1 MAINTYYLL
10 SNAVRFRQ
18 ATCQL
23 TWYFSEATVRTDN
36 PNATGSNKSSI
47 FNELNTDKI
56 FNLRFNIVSSLQSTL
71 NILNDFCSDIQH
83 FSYAKLA
90 ALRLPGITLQVN
102 AKHHELT
109 FVISSEEHYQTLL
122 WYLTPDKRIYQ
133 LLAMHF
139 NKIHIGFGVQYEPV
153 SNSIYLQTIPLHSA
167 VTTHDL
173 RDVDKLGAKL
183 RRTLNVALQG
193 HIGVLQ
199 LTHGSDFEHLEAL
212 WQRGRIEQLIQK
224 YNIVPF
230 DDGNERIVKFWRP
243 RALKSHEQV
252 VIVVE

>member
-1 MAINTYYLL
+1 MNPVGSDKL
-10 SNAVRFRQ
+10 SI
-18 ATCQL
+18 L
-23 TWYFSEATVRTDN
+23 S
-36 PNATGSNKSSI
+36 
-47 FNELNTDKI
+47 ELNTDKM
-56 FNLRFNIVSSLQSTL
+56 FHLRFNVSLNLQSTI

-102 AKHHELT
+102 AKHHELSL
-109 FVISSEEHYQTLL
+109 VVSSEEHYQTLL
-122 WYLTPDKRIYQ
+122 WHLTPDKRIYQ

-139 NKIHIGFGVQYEPV
+139 NKIHIGFGVQNEPV
-153 SNSIYLQTIPLHSA
+153 SNSIYLQTISLHSE
-167 VTTHDL
+167 VTTRDL

-199 LTHGSDFEHLEAL
+199 LSHAHDFEHLEAL

-224 YNIVPF
+224 YSIVPF
-230 DDGNERIVKFWRP
+230 DDGNEQIIKFWRP

>member
-1 MAINTYYLL
+1 
-10 SNAVRFRQ
+10 
-18 ATCQL
+18 
-23 TWYFSEATVRTDN
+23 VRTDN
-36 PNATGSNKSSI
+36 VNSTGSDKLSI
-47 FNELNTDKI
+47 LSELNTDKI
-56 FNLRFNIVSSLQSTL
+56 FHLHFNVSLNLQSTI

-102 AKHHELT
+102 AKHHELSL
-109 FVISSEEHYQTLL
+109 VVSSEEHYQTLL

-139 NKIHIGFGVQYEPV
+139 NKIHIGFGVQNEPV
-153 SNSIYLQTIPLHSA
+153 SNSIYLQTISLYSE

-199 LTHGSDFEHLEAL
+199 LSHAHDFEHLEAL
-212 WQRGRIEQLIQK
+212 WQRGRIEKLIQK
-224 YNIVPF
+224 YSIVPF
-230 DDGNERIVKFWRP
+230 DDGNERIIKFWRP

>member
-1 MAINTYYLL
+1 
-10 SNAVRFRQ
+10 
-18 ATCQL
+18 
-23 TWYFSEATVRTDN
+23 VRTDN
-36 PNATGSNKSSI
+36 VNSTGSDKLSI
-47 FNELNTDKI
+47 LSELNTDKI
-56 FNLRFNIVSSLQSTL
+56 FHLHFNVSLNLQSTI

-102 AKHHELT
+102 AKHHELSL
-109 FVISSEEHYQTLL
+109 VVSSEEHYQTLL

-139 NKIHIGFGVQYEPV
+139 NKIHIGFGVQNEPV
-153 SNSIYLQTIPLHSA
+153 SNSIYLQTISLYSE

-199 LTHGSDFEHLEAL
+199 LSHAHDFEHLEAL

-224 YNIVPF
+224 YSIVPF
-230 DDGNERIVKFWRP
+230 DDGNERIIKFWRP

>member
-1 MAINTYYLL
+1 
-10 SNAVRFRQ
+10 
-18 ATCQL
+18 
-23 TWYFSEATVRTDN
+23 VRTDN
-36 PNATGSNKSSI
+36 LNSAENDKLSI
-47 FNELNTDKI
+47 LSGLNTEKI
-56 FNLRFNIVSSLQSTL
+56 FHLRFNMSSNLQSTI

-102 AKHHELT
+102 AKHHELSL
-109 FVISSEEHYQTLL
+109 VVSSEEHYQTLL

-139 NKIHIGFGVQYEPV
+139 NKIHIGFGVQNEPV
-153 SNSIYLQTIPLHSA
+153 SNSIYLQTISLYSE

-199 LTHGSDFEHLEAL
+199 LSHAHDFEHLEAL

-224 YNIVPF
+224 YSIVPF
-230 DDGNERIVKFWRP
+230 DDGNERIIKFWRP

>member
-1 MAINTYYLL
+1 M
-10 SNAVRFRQ
+10 
-18 ATCQL
+18 
-23 TWYFSEATVRTDN
+23 RTDN
-36 PNATGSNKSSI
+36 VNSTGSDKLSI
-47 FNELNTDKI
+47 LSELNTDKI
-56 FNLRFNIVSSLQSTL
+56 FHLHFNVSLNLQSTI

-102 AKHHELT
+102 AKHHELSL
-109 FVISSEEHYQTLL
+109 VVSSEEHYQTLL

-139 NKIHIGFGVQYEPV
+139 NKIHIGFGVQNEPV
-153 SNSIYLQTIPLHSA
+153 SNSIYLQTISLYSE

-199 LTHGSDFEHLEAL
+199 LSHAHDFEHLEAL

-224 YNIVPF
+224 YSIVPF
-230 DDGNERIVKFWRP
+230 DDGNERIIKFWRP

>member
-1 MAINTYYLL
+1 
-10 SNAVRFRQ
+10 
-18 ATCQL
+18 
-23 TWYFSEATVRTDN
+23 VRTDN
-36 PNATGSNKSSI
+36 VNSTGSDKLSI
-47 FNELNTDKI
+47 LSELNTDKI
-56 FNLRFNIVSSLQSTL
+56 FHLHFNVSLNLQSTI
-71 NILNDFCSDIQH
+71 NILNDICSDIQH

-102 AKHHELT
+102 AKHHELSL
-109 FVISSEEHYQTLL
+109 VVSSEEHYQTLL

-139 NKIHIGFGVQYEPV
+139 NKIHIGFGVQNEPV
-153 SNSIYLQTIPLHSA
+153 SNSIYLQTISLYSE

-199 LTHGSDFEHLEAL
+199 LSHAHDFEHLEAL

-224 YNIVPF
+224 YSIVPF
-230 DDGNERIVKFWRP
+230 DDGNERIIKFWRP

>member
-1 MAINTYYLL
+1 MNDNTTKGK
-10 SNAVRFRQ
+10 N
-18 ATCQL
+18 T
-23 TWYFSEATVRTDN
+23 
-36 PNATGSNKSSI
+36 SI
-47 FNELNTDKI
+47 FSELNTHHP
-56 FNLRFNIVSSLQSTL
+56 FNLRANVASSLQSTV

-109 FVISSEEHYQTLL
+109 LVISSEEHYQTLL
-122 WYLTPDKRIYQ
+122 WYFTPNKRIYQ

-139 NKIHIGFGVQYEPV
+139 DKIHISFGVQHEPV
-153 SNSIYLQTIPLHSA
+153 SNSICLQTILLSSA
-167 VTTHDL
+167 VTTRDL
-173 RDVDKLGAKL
+173 RDVDQLGAKL

-193 HIGVLQ
+193 HIGVLH
-199 LTHGSDFEHLEAL
+199 LNHTSDFEHLEAL

-224 YNIVPF
+224 YSIVPF
-230 DDGNERIVKFWRP
+230 DDDNGNIIKFWRP
-243 RALKSHEQV
+243 HALKSHEQV

>member
-1 MAINTYYLL
+1 
-10 SNAVRFRQ
+10 
-18 ATCQL
+18 
-23 TWYFSEATVRTDN
+23 VRTDN
-36 PNATGSNKSSI
+36 VNSTGSDKLSI
-47 FNELNTDKI
+47 LSELNTDKI
-56 FNLRFNIVSSLQSTL
+56 FHLHFNVSLNLQSTI

-102 AKHHELT
+102 AKHHELSL
-109 FVISSEEHYQTLL
+109 VVSSEEHYQTLL

-139 NKIHIGFGVQYEPV
+139 NKIHIGFGVQNEPV
-153 SNSIYLQTIPLHSA
+153 SNSIYLQTISLYSE

-199 LTHGSDFEHLEAL
+199 LSHAHDFEHLEAL
-212 WQRGRIEQLIQK
+212 WQRG
-224 YNIVPF
+224 
-230 DDGNERIVKFWRP
+230 
-243 RALKSHEQV
+243 
-252 VIVVE
+252 